1 MREIERERKS
11 DRKKERER
19 VHVIQNKINIF
30 VAAVSELV
38 NLSAFTVDWF
48 WLRPAV
54 NDIWL
59 LRRVTFLHS
68 QQNLISH

>member
-38 NLSAFTVDWF
+38 NLSAFTVD
-48 WLRPAV
+48 
-54 NDIWL
+54 
-59 LRRVTFLHS
+59 
-68 QQNLISH
+68 